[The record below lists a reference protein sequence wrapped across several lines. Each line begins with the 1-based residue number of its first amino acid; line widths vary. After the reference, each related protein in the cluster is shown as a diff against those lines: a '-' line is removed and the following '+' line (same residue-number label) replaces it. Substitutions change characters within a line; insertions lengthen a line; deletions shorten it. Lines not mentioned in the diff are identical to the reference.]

1 MSFLGMCFY
10 CRSYIPNYAVL
21 EEPLSANAHGQGPQ
35 AYSIVIWIDDTE
47 KAFTDLKLTLQSTL
61 TLGLPNP
68 DRPFTQAVD
77 EKGGYM
83 L

>member
-1 MSFLGMCFY
+1 MLSS
-10 CRSYIPNYAVL
+10 RSPSVQTHTGKAHKHIVYVL
-21 EEPLSANAHGQGPQ
+21 VGL
-35 AYSIVIWIDDTE
+35 DDTE

-83 L
+83 T